1 MGKHKTK
8 YAIIGAGNG
17 GQSIAGYLGFL
28 GYEVR
33 LYDPVEETIERL
45 KKLGGIKLTGETE
58 GFGKITVATTIIEEA
73 IVGSDIIMVV
83 SPSIYHRDIA
93 EKCAPYICTDQIV
106 FLHPG
111 ATFGAFAFRKALKD
125 FGCLAE
131 IPIAESNTL
140 IYACRAVEPGLVQI
154 GGRKDRI
161 LVATLPTGE
170 NGRVCSLLQEAYP
183 EVQPAR
189 NVLVTSLDNTNP
201 IFHPAPTLL
210 STSWVESNQ
219 DFLYY
224 YDGISESI
232 GEFIIG
238 MDTER
243 INIGKALGLEYG
255 IDLIGSIKQYEL
267 EYNVKGENISDIVR
281 RVDAYSS
288 IKGPASL
295 ETRYLYEDVPMG
307 LVPLAAV
314 GRLVNVSVERME
326 LIIRLSE
333 LMLERNFT
341 ESGRNLKNLGLEG
354 LSPVEIMRLAE
365 EMS

>member
-1 MGKHKTK
+1 MEKHRTK

-17 GQSIAGYLGFL
+17 GQSIAGYLGLL
-28 GYEVR
+28 GYDVR
-33 LYDPVEETIERL
+33 LYDPVEETIEKL
-45 KKLGGIKLTGETE
+45 KALGGIKLTGETE
-58 GFGKITVATTIIEEA
+58 GFGKITAATTKIEEA
-73 IVGSDIIMVV
+73 IDGSDVIMVV

-93 EKCAPYICTDQIV
+93 EKCAPYINPNQIV

-125 FGCLAE
+125 FGCRIE

-140 IYACRAVEPGLVQI
+140 IYACRAVETGLVHI

-161 LVATLPTGE
+161 LVATVPAEE
-170 NGRVCSLLQEAYP
+170 NERVCALLQEVYP
-183 EVQPAR
+183 EVQSAK

-201 IFHPAPTLL
+201 LFHPAPTLF

-232 GEFIIG
+232 GEFIMG

-255 IDLIGSIKQYEL
+255 ADLISSIKQYEL
-267 EYNVKGENISDIVR
+267 EYNVIGENISDIVR
-281 RVDAYSS
+281 RVDAYNS
-288 IKGPASL
+288 IKGPSSL
-295 ETRYLYEDVPMG
+295 KTRYIYEDVPMG
-307 LVPLAAV
+307 LVPLVAV
-314 GRLVNVSVERME
+314 GKLVNVSVERME

-333 LMLERNFT
+333 LMLEQNFS

-354 LSPVEIMRLAE
+354 LSPAEIRRLAE
-365 EMS
+365 D